1 MLIFPHC
8 PSVFRKNLQKSL
20 FKQVWGT
27 RLVCAAKLSGVR
39 EFPKAG
45 LKVITGCTKH
55 PAFNSKYCQ
64 EHCTEESPAVTA
76 SSVSSRT
83 RQQLRKYRTD
93 TASYAEAEQD
103 EVYIVE
109 SIMEIKSKE
118 VLVKWVGFPNPT
130 WENENGIPKFIR
142 NYYEKNPAKLGKVL
156 PNPKIKHSKTIGE
169 TVIHKLSW
177 GDEPGAEWIS
187 EDFFKLLDDNGEIT
201 ESTESTSC
209 NTRKS
214 RDKRQN
220 VHSVGV
226 FTGAYP
232 CGVIVLGD
240 ELYGSESISQVYGI
254 LTDWLNSL
262 SDKTKLKQILYDDM
276 CHLKRFCENPERAGQ
291 NEVTEVLAGV
301 QKHVDK
307 FHFRE
312 TLTKK

>member
-1 MLIFPHC
+1 MQNQILKKIEVVPHPIKKTFHNYYKWSVLLIFPHC

-142 NYYEKNPAKLGKVL
+142 NYYEKNPGKLGKAL
-156 PNPKIKHSKTIGE
+156 PNPKIKHRGMPMWGYSSWWWTVWIRVDQPSVWNSHWLAQLPFWQDQAE
-169 TVIHKLSW
+169 TDSLRRYVNRVRENCRSQ
-177 GDEPGAEWIS
+177 PGRLLGFG
-187 EDFFKLLDDNGEIT
+187 FF
-201 ESTESTSC
+201 
-209 NTRKS
+209 
-214 RDKRQN
+214 
-220 VHSVGV
+220 VHYK
-226 FTGAYP
+226 F
-232 CGVIVLGD
+232 
-240 ELYGSESISQVYGI
+240 
-254 LTDWLNSL
+254 
-262 SDKTKLKQILYDDM
+262 
-276 CHLKRFCENPERAGQ
+276 ENIW
-291 NEVTEVLAGV
+291 
-301 QKHVDK
+301 
-307 FHFRE
+307 
-312 TLTKK
+312 

>member
-8 PSVFRKNLQKSL
+8 PSVFGKILQKSL

-27 RLVCAAKLSGVR
+27 HLVCAAKLSGVR

-177 GDEPGAEWIS
+177 HSYIKACIS
-187 EDFFKLLDDNGEIT
+187 
-201 ESTESTSC
+201 
-209 NTRKS
+209 
-214 RDKRQN
+214 
-220 VHSVGV
+220 
-226 FTGAYP
+226 
-232 CGVIVLGD
+232 VLGRGLT
-240 ELYGSESISQVYGI
+240 EFETNYLVSIVASFF
-254 LTDWLNSL
+254 T
-262 SDKTKLKQILYDDM
+262 
-276 CHLKRFCENPERAGQ
+276 H
-291 NEVTEVLAGV
+291 
-301 QKHVDK
+301 
-307 FHFRE
+307 
-312 TLTKK
+312 

>member
-1 MLIFPHC
+1 M
-8 PSVFRKNLQKSL
+8 
-20 FKQVWGT
+20 
-27 RLVCAAKLSGVR
+27 
-39 EFPKAG
+39 
-45 LKVITGCTKH
+45 ITGCTKH
-55 PAFNSKYCQ
+55 PAYNSKYCK
-64 EHCTEESPAVTA
+64 EHCSEESPAVTA
-76 SSVSSRT
+76 SSISSRT

-93 TASYAEAEQD
+93 TALYAEAEQD

-109 SIMEIKSKE
+109 SIMKIKAKQ
-118 VLVKWVGFPNPT
+118 VLVKWVGFPDPT

-142 NYYEKNPAKLGKVL
+142 NYYEKNPGKLGKAL
-156 PNPKIKHSKTIGE
+156 PNPKIKHTKKIGE
-169 TVIHKLSW
+169 SVIHKLSW

-187 EDFFKLLDDNGEIT
+187 DDFFKLLDDQGEIL
-201 ESTESTSC
+201 ESTVSTSC

-240 ELYGSESISQVYGI
+240 ELYGSESISQVYGL
-254 LTDWLNSL
+254 LTDWLSSL

-276 CHLKRFCENPERAGQ
+276 CHLKRFCEDPIRAGQ
-291 NEVTEVLAGV
+291 NEVTEVLARV

-312 TLTKK
+312 SIEQKGFILYDRASISMSKGLTDVTLACEDGEVHKVVLARPNM

>member
-1 MLIFPHC
+1 M
-8 PSVFRKNLQKSL
+8 L

-27 RLVCAAKLSGVR
+27 CLVCAAKLSGVR

-64 EHCTEESPAVTA
+64 EHCKNCSA
-76 SSVSSRT
+76 RT

-109 SIMEIKSKE
+109 SIMKIKSKE

-130 WENENGIPKFIR
+130 WENKNGIPKFIR

-177 GDEPGAEWIS
+177 GDESGAEWIS
-187 EDFFKLLDDNGEIT
+187 EDFFKLLDDNGEIM
-201 ESTESTSC
+201 ESTEAVIPESPETSDR
-209 NTRKS
+209 TY
-214 RDKRQN
+214 
-220 VHSVGV
+220 
-226 FTGAYP
+226 T
-232 CGVIVLGD
+232 VLGSSQGRIHV
-240 ELYGSESISQVYGI
+240 GS
-254 LTDWLNSL
+254 
-262 SDKTKLKQILYDDM
+262 
-276 CHLKRFCENPERAGQ
+276 
-291 NEVTEVLAGV
+291 
-301 QKHVDK
+301 
-307 FHFRE
+307 
-312 TLTKK
+312 

>member
-1 MLIFPHC
+1 M
-8 PSVFRKNLQKSL
+8 QKTL
-20 FKQVWGT
+20 FQVWGT
-27 RLVCAAKLSGVR
+27 CLVCAAKLSGVR

-64 EHCTEESPAVTA
+64 EHCSEESPAVTA
-76 SSVSSRT
+76 SSISSRT

-93 TASYAEAEQD
+93 TATYAEAEQD

-109 SIMEIKSKE
+109 SIMEIKGTE
-118 VLVKWVGFPNPT
+118 VLVKWVGFPDPT

-142 NYYEKNPAKLGKVL
+142 NYYENNPAKLGKVL
-156 PNPKIKHSKTIGE
+156 PNPKIKHSKAIGD

-177 GDEPGAEWIS
+177 GDEPGAEWMS
-187 EDFFKLLDDNGEIT
+187 DDFFKLLDEKGEIT
-201 ESTESTSC
+201 ESTLSSC

-232 CGVIVLGD
+232 CGIIVLGD

-254 LTDWLNSL
+254 LTDWLSPTMRL
-262 SDKTKLKQILYDDM
+262 
-276 CHLKRFCENPERAGQ
+276 
-291 NEVTEVLAGV
+291 
-301 QKHVDK
+301 
-307 FHFRE
+307 
-312 TLTKK
+312 

>member
-1 MLIFPHC
+1 M
-8 PSVFRKNLQKSL
+8 
-20 FKQVWGT
+20 
-27 RLVCAAKLSGVR
+27 
-39 EFPKAG
+39 
-45 LKVITGCTKH
+45 
-55 PAFNSKYCQ
+55 
-64 EHCTEESPAVTA
+64 TA

-93 TASYAEAEQD
+93 TASYAEAEQE

-220 VHSVGV
+220 VHSVG
-226 FTGAYP
+226 
-232 CGVIVLGD
+232 
-240 ELYGSESISQVYGI
+240 
-254 LTDWLNSL
+254 
-262 SDKTKLKQILYDDM
+262 
-276 CHLKRFCENPERAGQ
+276 
-291 NEVTEVLAGV
+291 
-301 QKHVDK
+301 
-307 FHFRE
+307 
-312 TLTKK
+312 